1 MDHLRAKN
9 TKNDFGIENRRMHEM
24 EMGKK
29 EECTTVKNK
38 WENLIFRS
46 LKSPDFAGRL
56 PILI

>member
-29 EECTTVKNK
+29 KNAR
-38 WENLIFRS
+38 L
-46 LKSPDFAGRL
+46 LKINGKTSFSDLSSL
-56 PILI
+56 PISPGDSRF